1 MQGKFAD
8 INAIIRNNK
17 RNDYQFFSPKSMAF
31 WGSSVHDEVY
41 GGCVFVTR
49 DNDFHG
55 NPMYSVRIAMDDGS
69 IHSYAFN
76 EFETSKD
83 AHRKAKQVGMAIVD
97 GMLSWNARSGDF
109 EDSTLLGL

>member
-1 MQGKFAD
+1 MQGNYTD
-8 INAIIRNNK
+8 INAIIRNNR

-49 DNDFHG
+49 DNDFQG
-55 NPMYSVRIAMDDGS
+55 NPMYSIRIAMDDGS

-83 AHRKAKQVGMAIVD
+83 AHRKAKQVGMAIAD
-97 GMLSWNARSGDF
+97 GIMTWNDKTNDF
-109 EDSTLLGL
+109 ENSTLLGL

>member
-1 MQGKFAD
+1 MQGKFTD

-17 RNDYQFFSPKSMAF
+17 RNHFHFFDPKSMAF

-55 NPMYSVRIAMDDGS
+55 NPMYSVRIAMEDGS

-76 EFETSKD
+76 EFETSKE
-83 AHRKAKQVGMAIVD
+83 AHNKAKEVGMAIAE
-97 GMLSWNARSGDF
+97 GFMSWNARSGDF
-109 EDSTLLGL
+109 EDTTLLGL